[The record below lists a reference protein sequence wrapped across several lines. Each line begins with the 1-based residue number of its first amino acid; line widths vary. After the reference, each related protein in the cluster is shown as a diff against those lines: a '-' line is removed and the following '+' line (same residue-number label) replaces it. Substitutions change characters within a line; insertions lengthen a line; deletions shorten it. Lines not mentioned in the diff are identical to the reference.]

1 MIFVRGVFPTDL
13 RLGAMQA
20 GDKKEKTT
28 SSSCHLAGLHRPPAS
43 IFRGVSITHSCNPVV
58 YLSCTCTNKFAV
70 RGRKTNS
77 NISSNLYACM
87 KATDTEDIFLE
98 KS

>member
-1 MIFVRGVFPTDL
+1 MIFVRGVCPTDL

-28 SSSCHLAGLHRPPAS
+28 SNSCHLAGLRRPSAS
-43 IFRGVSITHSCNPVV
+43 IFRGMSITHSCKPVV
-58 YLSCTCTNKFAV
+58 YLLCTCTNKLAV
-70 RGRKTNS
+70 RQQKTNS